1 MLTTLGYIE
10 DGPSRSLRSRPKS
23 VSRRSSVCFQENAKA
38 EKEQEREK
46 QTARIEHLWIILG
59 GEHRK
64 HVTLNNLRILLLA
77 IKGLHVQPDVPL
89 SESNA
94 ISLDNGIG
102 KFGPSGD
109 LYLEEQDIEKLIAL
123 FSQFN
128 HNRLLFE
135 QNKHL

>member
-1 MLTTLGYIE
+1 M
-10 DGPSRSLRSRPKS
+10 
-23 VSRRSSVCFQENAKA
+23 
-38 EKEQEREK
+38 
-46 QTARIEHLWIILG
+46 RIENFWIILG
-59 GEHRK
+59 GEHYK

-94 ISLDNGIG
+94 ITLAKGIG

-109 LYLEEQDIEKLIAL
+109 LYLEEQDVEKLIAL

-135 QNKHL
+135 QKQHLKRKVERENIQEYKFKPSISRKSVDMVEKSRSGAPSG